1 MFAARS
7 RPEMKKELHSKIRL
21 LTLLALFLP
30 MFAGAQ
36 DLDLNLSRLPWDINA
51 ETADFDGESGSIV
64 YTGLRFSQGSTS
76 IEADEGR
83 ADNREQQNR
92 IWQFNG
98 NVLITVNNGYI
109 KCDSAVLHFEGN
121 VLSVATVTGSPASFE
136 LKRIDATDTTYAE
149 AGRLKYDVRNGT
161 IEFSEQATITESGNR
176 ISAELFVYNIS
187 ERRILADSAGN
198 NEGRVRVIYTPT
210 DEEIDGLRE
219 REDEVENP

>member
-1 MFAARS
+1 MFVARS
-7 RPEMKKELHSKIRL
+7 RPEMKIRL
-21 LTLLALFLP
+21 HTRACLLAAIALAMPTL
-30 MFAGAQ
+30 ACAQ
-36 DLDLNLSRLPWDINA
+36 DIDLNLSRLPWDINA

-83 ADNREQQNR
+83 ADNREQKNR

-121 VLSVATVTGSPASFE
+121 VLSLATVTGNPASFE
-136 LKRIDATDTTYAE
+136 LKRLDASDATYAE
-149 AGRLKYDVRNGT
+149 AGHLKYDVRNGT
-161 IEFSEQATITESGNR
+161 IEFSEQATITESGNQ

-198 NEGRVRVIYTPT
+198 DEGRVRVIYTPT
-210 DEEIDGLRE
+210 DDEMDALRD